1 MNRLKILIVEDEPL
15 ISMDLTMIVENLGY
29 EVTATA
35 FNYEDAVNHLR
46 GSKFDFAF
54 LDINLGGPKDGID
67 VAKFINDNN
76 KVPFTYITSFANSS
90 IIARAKETHPVGY
103 IIKPFEEKEIYSAL
117 EIGLA
122 NYQHRFKLI
131 DLDMDLVQKWSVANE
146 HSLSDREIAVLIN
159 LYEGKGNRQI
169 AEENFISVNTVKAH
183 LKNIFSKLNVHTRA
197 EAVAELT
204 SSIF

>member
-1 MNRLKILIVEDEPL
+1 MSKLKILIVEDEPL

-29 EVTATA
+29 EVSATA

-46 GSKFDFAF
+46 GNKFDFAF

-67 VAKFINDNN
+67 VAKFINSNN

-90 IIARAKETHPVGY
+90 IIARAKDTHPVGY
-103 IIKPFEEKEIYSAL
+103 IIKPFEEKEIYTAL

-122 NYQHRFKLI
+122 NYEHRFKLI
-131 DLDMDLVQKWSVANE
+131 DLNPEVIKKWSETNK
-146 HSLSDREIAVLIN
+146 HSLSEREIAILIN

-183 LKNIFSKLNVHTRA
+183 LKNIFSKLGVHTRA

-204 SSIF
+204 TSI